1 MSVDRKTFS
10 ACAHKH
16 TRVHIIRLRTFARS
30 SRLYVVHRYIHK
42 LCTYISWWTFAGRK
56 GGKSA
61 YSTRTASAAYNTTD
75 FKQPRKQTRDVHG
88 YDAHGAK
95 HPFLLYTGIS
105 NLLIRSCDLFTLGQI
120 LLLPLRFPSSRP
132 NPTPSLARPVSPSF
146 RCFPTLNFHRSIC
159 ANNFFSFLFLV
170 PARALFLSSSLP
182 LFLSSSLPLF
192 LSSSLPLF
200 LTSSLPLFHHSVR
213 PVLSLFLRRI
223 IIIII
228 VIYILLLFF
237 SSFFFLFFVLPPTEL
252 DAQPLLSG

>member
-200 LTSSLPLFHHSVR
+200 LSSSLPHFLSFIIPFDPSFPSFSVAL
-213 PVLSLFLRRI
+213 LSL
-223 IIIII
+223 
-228 VIYILLLFF
+228 LLLFTYCF
-237 SSFFFLFFVLPPTEL
+237 CFFLLFFFFFLFCH
-252 DAQPLLSG
+252 QPN